1 MNRKLD
7 RTMRFLKCFLALIL
21 LMSTCLI
28 SVSQVS
34 AAGSIYNTS
43 NDIEFSKKD
52 TSGLREYDGKIKFDL
67 PAAQTSKGNDII
79 FLRDTSGSFSA
90 HTRQLTEAISEI
102 AEEVDLSQDR
112 IMVINTMPATRAS
125 VTVPL
130 TDDLKVIKD
139 GLTRTAASTVTAD
152 SGFEYALTNYNG
164 SKGNTDNNTIFI
176 LISDNDAYGVQRT
189 VDGAAKVKNAGH
201 KVGGIYIGSSAAS
214 IANGKKMVSDPSY
227 FYQFTNMTQGIDAL
241 RELTQTMYETEDA
254 QMEWTLDDAF
264 DLLDVS
270 AKDQD
275 GKEIPVQVSGNTVT
289 LVTPQDAA
297 KSVTLQYSFKEKKRL
312 LVTTLV
318 GIGSVNAS
326 LGQEPI
332 PDVFVSGNNDPVIYA
347 NDRTITA
354 GTSFDPLENVTASDI
369 EDGDLT
375 SDIQII
381 SNDVN
386 TKKEGV
392 YSVTYAVTDSDNNTT
407 KKTITVN
414 VNASPPTVKAQDMS
428 AIAGISASEVSW
440 FTNVTAEDKVDGDIS
455 SDVSVDYSSVDF
467 QKEGD
472 YPVVY
477 SVTNSNGKS
486 ASTTVNMQIT
496 AEAPVIQAKDMSAIA
511 GTKASEV
518 SWFTNVTAQDKV
530 DGDISLDVSVD
541 YSSVNF
547 QKEGNYP
554 VVYSVTNSNGKSAS
568 TTVNM
573 QITAEAPVIH
583 AKDMATIAGTKPT
596 DIS

>member
-7 RTMRFLKCFLALIL
+7 RAMRFLKCLIVLVL
-21 LMSTCLI
+21 LMSTCFI
-28 SVSQVS
+28 SVSKVS
-34 AAGSIYNTS
+34 ATGSIYNTS
-43 NDIEFSKKD
+43 NDIAFSKKD
-52 TSGLREYDGKIKFDL
+52 TNGLREYEGKIKFDL

-90 HTRQLTEAISEI
+90 HTRQLTEAIAEI

-112 IMVINTMPATRAS
+112 IMVINTTPATRAS

-130 TDDLKVIKD
+130 TNDLKVIKD
-139 GLTRTAASTVTAD
+139 GLTRTAASNVTTD

-164 SKGNTDNNTIFI
+164 FKGDTDNNTIFI

-189 VDGAAKVKNAGH
+189 VDGATKVKNAGY
-201 KVGGIYIGSSAAS
+201 KVGGIYIGSSATS
-214 IANGKKMVSDPSY
+214 IANGKQMVSDPSY

-254 QMEWTLDDAF
+254 QMEWTLDDVF
-264 DLLDVS
+264 ELLDVS
-270 AKDQD
+270 ATDQD

-289 LVTPQDAA
+289 LVTPQDAD

-326 LGQEPI
+326 LGQELI
-332 PDVFVSGNNDPVIYA
+332 PDVFVTGNNDPVIYA
-347 NDRTITA
+347 KDRTIIA

-375 SDIQII
+375 SHIQII

-414 VNASPPTVKAQDMS
+414 VNATPPTVKAQDMS
-428 AIAGISASEVSW
+428 GIAGISASEVSW

-455 SDVSVDYSSVDF
+455 VKVNVDYSGVNF

-511 GTKASEV
+511 GAKANDIN
-518 SWFTNVTAQDKV
+518 WFTDVKAEDKV
-530 DGDISLDVSVD
+530 
-541 YSSVNF
+541 
-547 QKEGNYP
+547 
-554 VVYSVTNSNGKSAS
+554 
-568 TTVNM
+568 
-573 QITAEAPVIH
+573 
-583 AKDMATIAGTKPT
+583 
-596 DIS
+596 